1 MSNQTM
7 TKATMMMANMSS
19 HSRVEDIL
27 IFCIMCKATMD
38 NLTLE
43 VLLTEL
49 NIQ

>member
-1 MSNQTM
+1 M
-7 TKATMMMANMSS
+7 TKAMTMMANMSP

-27 IFCIMCKATMD
+27 IFHIMCKATTD
-38 NLTLE
+38 KLTLE